1 MENIQRLSLQNKSK
15 MVTLC
20 LPLNDTHWA
29 ETVEMKFTPP
39 AAMAPSGQ
47 IQGRKKSVIFRLT
60 HEDMDAQSTDKIWLK
75 SNFED
80 EARETASRP
89 GKHFG
94 PGAALYLLP
103 KMKPNAL
110 KLSRERN

>member
-1 MENIQRLSLQNKSK
+1 MKS
-15 MVTLC
+15 TS
-20 LPLNDTHWA
+20 
-29 ETVEMKFTPP
+29 P

-47 IQGRKKSVIFRLT
+47 IQGRKKSVIFSLT
-60 HEDMDAQSTDKIWLK
+60 HEDMDAPSTDKIWLK

-80 EARETASRP
+80 EARKTASRP

-110 KLSRERN
+110 KLSREHN